1 MGWVVSA
8 AWARPAFPCSCWTT
22 TGGIRACT
30 HDMRAR
36 AQVPPGGPPR
46 SPDALIVSEDS
57 RVHWG
62 VLAAGSRSGSVVAM
76 GGTSVAAPRAA
87 RWIADDLGAG
97 GRGDR
102 AAVQA
107 HATADE

>member
-1 MGWVVSA
+1 
-8 AWARPAFPCSCWTT
+8 
-22 TGGIRACT
+22 
-30 HDMRAR
+30 
-36 AQVPPGGPPR
+36 
-46 SPDALIVSEDS
+46 
-57 RVHWG
+57 VHWG

-107 HATADE
+107 HATADEGGYPPGTPPPPPLERGGAGRIKLDPLIASGTRGAR